1 MSRRKNK
8 GQVETLAWITDDE
21 AEFWTS
27 ITPSKNKNPLEPK
40 SNLSRSKKFSSE
52 TSLPDGQHFQF
63 NNLIEKQNETLNN
76 SQTNDIFVK
85 KQTEEEEKEAAE
97 LKKRND
103 ISNYYVNQFK
113 STNHLNEND
122 EKQIDDMDKS
132 VETNHLD
139 ENDEKQIDVI
149 DKSVEINLDEDEP
162 IDDNEEESIHSG
174 KIPSE
179 SEQIPKTN
187 KTFLERLLS
196 EIMGTPENKL
206 IEEFDGKVQEE
217 EYQQIESNE
226 ILEKNNKINSEL
238 ENKKKTENI
247 QHSDVVDDR
256 PVMEKVQSF
265 LTEVTEET
273 HVIAG
278 ALDQDTFVN
287 RRSRQAK
294 SSIPFVEGYQRF
306 SHENAT

>member
-1 MSRRKNK
+1 MSRRKTK

-27 ITPSKNKNPLEPK
+27 ITPSKNKNPLEPS
-40 SNLSRSKKFSSE
+40 SNLPQSKKFSSE
-52 TSLPDGQHFQF
+52 TSLPDGQHFQY
-63 NNLIEKQNETLNN
+63 NHLIEKQNENSKQTNEILNN
-76 SQTNDIFVK
+76 SQTNDISVK

-122 EKQIDDMDKS
+122 EKQIDD
-132 VETNHLD
+132 
-139 ENDEKQIDVI
+139 I

-206 IEEFDGKVQEE
+206 IEEFDGKIQEE
-217 EYQQIESNE
+217 EYHQIESNE
-226 ILEKNNKINSEL
+226 ILEKNNKINSDL
-238 ENKKKTENI
+238 ENKKTTENI

>member
-27 ITPSKNKNPLEPK
+27 ITPSKNKNPLEPS

-76 SQTNDIFVK
+76 SQTNDISVK

-113 STNHLNEND
+113 STNHLN
-122 EKQIDDMDKS
+122 
-132 VETNHLD
+132 

>member
-113 STNHLNEND
+113 STNHLN
-122 EKQIDDMDKS
+122 
-132 VETNHLD
+132 